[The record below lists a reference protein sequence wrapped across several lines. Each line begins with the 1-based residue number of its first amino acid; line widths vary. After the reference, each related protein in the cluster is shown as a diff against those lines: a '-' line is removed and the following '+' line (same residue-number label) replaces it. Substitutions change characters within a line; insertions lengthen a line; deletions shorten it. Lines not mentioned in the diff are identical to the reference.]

1 MRNWM
6 KGAAIGAVLLTA
18 ACGGGETFELNGQVV
33 LESDDN
39 VIGEQD
45 GQEACR
51 GGGGYADIIGGEDVV
66 VYDADGEEVART
78 QLELGQPEDGGRT
91 CIFPFAV
98 QELPEAEAYTFQI
111 GDRPPVSST
120 LDELRQDDFELTLA
134 LREEAA

>member
-6 KGAAIGAVLLTA
+6 RGGAIGAVLLTA

-51 GGGGYADIIGGEDVV
+51 GGGGYADIIGAEDVL
-66 VYDADGEEVART
+66 VYNEDGEQIAQT
-78 QLELGQPEDGGRT
+78 QLELGRPEDGGLT
-91 CIFPFAV
+91 CVFPFAV
-98 QELPEAEAYTFQI
+98 EELPEAEAYAVVI
-111 GDRPPVSST
+111 GDRDPVLYT
-120 LDELRQDDFELTLA
+120 FDELQQNDFDITLE